1 MLKYIPIALLIL
13 LVGCSQSMYSEGK
26 KMVDRGEYDTAVK
39 LFYEHISANPASF
52 AAWRELGIAFYKQGD
67 LTRAEDAFMQAN
79 AIMPGARA
87 NLYLGLIYEKQDA
100 YGKAIDAYR
109 TSLSLKPGSKTRE
122 MIRSHL
128 DRLISKKIQQEV
140 STALTNEAAINI
152 DTIPENTIA
161 VVDFDNTH
169 LPPELAPLSK
179 GLAEF
184 TAMDLAKIRSLR
196 VVDRLKIDAIM
207 NELKLSS
214 SQYSDKS
221 TAPRMGRLLGSNQIV
236 TGSILGIGDDVIQL
250 DGAIVNTRDSLT
262 TMTGSTEGA
271 VNKFFEV
278 QKQFVFKVVDN
289 LGLELTADE
298 REAIQKV
305 PTESYLAF
313 MAFCRGLDMR
323 SQGQYDAAQFQF
335 QQAVNEDK
343 GFDEAAV
350 QQKAMLNAPTTSE
363 KPGAFQEFETELT
376 SASDEEESGEGL
388 GRFQSSALNSHGFI
402 GDPGGLDQFGNTPD
416 SPIRTGGIDDIG
428 GFGTVLIR
436 GNLDAR
442 P

>member
-13 LVGCSQSMYSEGK
+13 SVGCSQTMYTQGK
-26 KMVDRGEYDTAVK
+26 KMVDQGQYDTAVE
-39 LFYEHISANPASF
+39 LFYEHIRSNPASF

-79 AIMPGARA
+79 AIQPGARA
-87 NLYLGLIYEKQDA
+87 NLYLGLIYEKQEN

-128 DRLISKKIQQEV
+128 DGLISRKVQQEV
-140 STALTNEAAINI
+140 STALANETAIDI

-184 TAMDLAKIRSLR
+184 TAMDLAKVRSLR
-196 VVDRLKIDAIM
+196 VVDRLKIDAIV

-214 SQYSDKS
+214 SQYADQS
-221 TAPRMGRLLGSNQIV
+221 TAPRMGRLMGSNKIV
-236 TGSILGIGDDVIQL
+236 TGSILGIGDDAIQL
-250 DGAIVNTRDSLT
+250 DGAIVNTRDSST
-262 TMTGSTEGA
+262 VMTGSTEGA
-271 VNKFFEV
+271 LNKFFAV
-278 QKQFVFKVVDN
+278 QKQFVFKVVED
-289 LGLELTADE
+289 LGIDLTAEE
-298 REAIQKV
+298 RDAIQKV

-313 MAFCRGLDMR
+313 MAFCRGLDLR
-323 SQGQYDAAQFQF
+323 SQGQYDAAQYQF
-335 QQAVNEDK
+335 QQAASEDK
-343 GFDEAAV
+343 GFSEAAV
-350 QQKAMLNAPTTSE
+350 QEKAMLNASAASE
-363 KPGAFQEFETELT
+363 QPGAFQEFETGLT
-376 SASDEEESGEGL
+376 SASDQEESGEGL
-388 GRFQSSALNSHGFI
+388 GRFQTSALNSHGFI
-402 GDPGGLDQFGNTPD
+402 TDPDGLDQFGNTPD
-416 SPIRTGGIDDIG
+416 TPIRTGDIE
-428 GFGTVLIR
+428 GFGTVIIR
-436 GNLDAR
+436 GNLDAK